1 MSRCTLG
8 QLKEKEVINVC
19 DGRRLGCVEDIEFE
33 IDSGKIVSLIVLG
46 GATGFGF
53 GRGELT
59 PMPWSSI
66 KRIGADIVLVDIGE
80 EPPCC
85 EGEPEKPKPP
95 KPPKPPRRCF
105 FG

>member
-1 MSRCTLG
+1 MSRCTLC

-33 IDSGKIVSLIVLG
+33 IGSGKICSLILSEHSG
-46 GATGFGF
+46 LF
-53 GRGELT
+53 GRGEVLFV
-59 PMPWSSI
+59 PWSSI
-66 KRIGADIVLVDIGE
+66 KRIGTDIILVDIGEE

-85 EGEPEKPKPP
+85 EGEPDRPKPP
-95 KPPKPPRRCF
+95 KPPKRGL